1 MEYYGGDELLPVA
14 RPSHHLRAIA
24 RRWWLVVGAIVVPAV
39 FAYAWTSVEQPR
51 YDATAKVLVST
62 GEPVNQLLHST
73 AAPSL
78 DPERDLD
85 TAVALVKTDAV
96 AQRVRTRLHL
106 SQSVQQLLSQVTASP
121 VGTTNVV
128 AITARDAIP
137 RRAAKIANAFA
148 VRYMW
153 ARREQASTL
162 YRVAADEA
170 RRRLAS
176 LGRAARQGPQGAA
189 LRANVRDLETT
200 GWLQT
205 GATQIFDKASI
216 PTTAA
221 TPRPKLAALV
231 GAFLGGLI
239 GLAAALAAGA
249 IERRVFAPSLAELDA
264 RSRAERLTVAAQAPM
279 QMPASRPARR

>member
-14 RPSHHLRAIA
+14 RPSHHLRAIV
-24 RRWWLVVGAIVVPAV
+24 RRWWLVVGAIIVPAV
-39 FAYAWTSVEQPR
+39 LAYAWTSVEQPR

-85 TAVALVKTDAV
+85 TAVALVKTGAV
-96 AQRVRTRLHL
+96 AQRVRRQLHL
-106 SQSVQQLLSQVTASP
+106 SQSVQELLSQVT
-121 VGTTNVV
+121 VGSAGITNVV

-137 RRAAKIANAFA
+137 LRAAKIANAFA
-148 VRYMW
+148 LRYMW
-153 ARREQASTL
+153 ARRAQAATP
-162 YRVAADEA
+162 YRVAANLA

-189 LRANVRDLETT
+189 LRAQLRDLETT

-205 GATQIFDKASI
+205 GATQTFDKASI

-221 TPRPKLAALV
+221 TPRPKLAAFV

-249 IERRVFAPSLAELDA
+249 IDRRVFAPSLAELDA
-264 RSRAERLTVAAQAPM
+264 RSRTERLKGAAQLPIHA
-279 QMPASRPARR
+279 ASTPPARR